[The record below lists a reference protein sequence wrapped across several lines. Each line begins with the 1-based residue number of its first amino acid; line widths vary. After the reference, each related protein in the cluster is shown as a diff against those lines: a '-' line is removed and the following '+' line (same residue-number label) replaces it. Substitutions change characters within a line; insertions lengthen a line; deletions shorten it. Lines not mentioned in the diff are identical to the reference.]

1 MIAGSFFMK
10 RKKWAV
16 FLAVL
21 IINCAVLVWLL
32 IPKNNLDKDIA
43 EGRVPNFDCIVLE
56 YIPGGNT
63 GSNTVLV
70 QPIESCEYGWHKD
83 LSYFTKPIRI
93 IEDESRYRNALGDV
107 RYHLKNKTLDN
118 NTFSVS
124 YEGIDSFE
132 EIEDEIVLHHI
143 YHFSQGQR
151 IDAYHG
157 ENCAVCGK
165 ACKAV
170 GN

>member
-1 MIAGSFFMK
+1 MK

-63 GSNTVLV
+63 GSNIVLV

-93 IEDESRYRNALGDV
+93 IEDESRYRNAFSVV
-107 RYHLKNKTLDN
+107 RDHLKNKILQNHLFCVLYPNDN
-118 NTFSVS
+118 A
-124 YEGIDSFE
+124 FE
-132 EIEDEIVLHHI
+132 ETENEFILHNI
-143 YHFSQGQR
+143 YHFTEGGR
-151 IDAYHG
+151 IWEYN
-157 ENCAVCGK
+157 EQQCTVCGK